1 MLKKLYHTYERYIAP
16 VTFLLGFTID
26 HFTLN
31 RIDLWIDNL
40 VILGYLIIAGF
51 GIALINA
58 YESGRLRWL
67 FRGELP
73 IFLPV
78 LLQFPMGG
86 LFSAFFIFY
95 SRSGSYRASW
105 PFLFALILLLIGN
118 EYFRKRYL
126 RFTFHASIYFVALFS
141 YSILIVPI
149 LLHRMGADVFFISG
163 LVSVAVFAVV
173 VGLLFFL
180 IPQRLREAKYPLLWS
195 IGSIYVLFH
204 LLYFTNIIPPIP
216 LSLKESGIYHS
227 LERIDGGY
235 SVMVESVPWYFIFQE
250 YSGTFHR
257 VGGEPVYAYSAV
269 FAPTKLDTAIVH
281 QWSYYN
287 EERGAWVASDRFGFS
302 IIGGRD
308 GGWRGYSFKENVSPG
323 KWRVDVEIERGQ
335 LLGRMVFTVVDAV
348 LLPPLEKLL
357 R

>member
-1 MLKKLYHTYERYIAP
+1 MLKKLHHTYERYIAP
-16 VTFLLGFTID
+16 VTFILGFTID

-40 VILGYLIIAGF
+40 VILGYLLIAGF

-67 FRGELP
+67 LRGESPLFLP
-73 IFLPV
+73 I

-126 RFTFHASIYFVALFS
+126 RFTFHVSIYFVALFS

-149 LLHRMGADVFFISG
+149 LLHRMGAYVFLISG
-163 LVSVAVFAVV
+163 FASLAMFALMI
-173 VGLLFFL
+173 GLLSFL
-180 IPQRLREAKYPLLWS
+180 IPQRLREAKYALAWS
-195 IGSIYVLFH
+195 IGSIYLLFH

-227 LERIDGGY
+227 LERVDGGY
-235 SVMVESVPWYFIFQE
+235 SVTVEPAPWYAIFRE
-250 YSGTFHR
+250 YGGIFHR
-257 VGGEPVYAYSAV
+257 VGDEPVYAYSAV

-281 QWSYYN
+281 QWSYYS
-287 EERGAWVASDRFGFS
+287 EAKGMWVASDRFGFS
-302 IIGGRD
+302 IVGGRD
-308 GGWRGYSFKENVSPG
+308 GGWRGYSFKKNVNPG
-323 KWRVDVEIERGQ
+323 KWRVDVQTERGQ
-335 LLGRMVFTVVDAV
+335 LLGRMVFTVVDAASN
-348 LLPPLEKLL
+348 PPLERVL